1 MWVMNSPPSHEAHTG
16 IVLSFPLED
25 AYPMTAAY
33 ADLQVF
39 SGTSNPDL
47 SRRIAYELDL
57 ALGHVE
63 VDRFQDGEVYIRF
76 ADTVRGKDVFLLQPT
91 GPPVDMNIMELL
103 VMMDA
108 VKRASGAR
116 INAVIPY
123 YGYAR
128 QEKKDMPREPITAK
142 LVADLLTTAGAD
154 RVMAMDLHADAIQ
167 GFFNI
172 PVDHLTARPLMCDY
186 IASKQLSDLVVVS
199 PDEGMAKKARRI
211 ANALEAPLA
220 IGYKFHPEH
229 KKTSVTHLAG
239 NVTGKTCVIVED
251 MISTGGSM
259 MAAVDMLLAMG
270 ANPDIHIMAT
280 HGLFTDGALER
291 LSRPEISEVVVTNT
305 LPQNLASQLPKIR
318 VLDVAPLFAE
328 AIRRVHANESIA
340 SLFRAGVDRD

>member
-1 MWVMNSPPSHEAHTG
+1 M
-16 IVLSFPLED
+16 
-25 AYPMTAAY
+25 AAIY
-33 ADLQVF
+33 DRLQVF
-39 SGTSNPDL
+39 SGTANPEL
-47 SRRIAYELDL
+47 SRRIAYELDVP
-57 ALGHVE
+57 LGKVE
-63 VDRFQDGEVYIRF
+63 VDRFHDGEVYVRF
-76 ADTVRGKDVFLLQPT
+76 EDTVRGKDVFLVQPT
-91 GPPVDMNIMELL
+91 GPPVDMNLMELL

-142 LVADLLTTAGAD
+142 LVADILTSAGAD
-154 RVMAMDLHADAIQ
+154 RVMALDLHADAIQ

-186 IASKQLSDLVVVS
+186 IASKKLPDLVVVS

-211 ANALEAPLA
+211 ANILEAPLA

-239 NVTGKTCVIVED
+239 DVKGRTCVIVED

-259 MAAVDMLLAMG
+259 MAAVDMLLAKG

-280 HGLFTDGALER
+280 HGLFTDVALER
-291 LSRPEISEVVVTNT
+291 LSRPEVAEVVVTNS
-305 LPQNLASQLPKIR
+305 LPQDLAQQLPKIS
-318 VLDVAPLFAE
+318 VIDVAPLFAE
-328 AIRRVHANESIA
+328 AIRRVHENESIA
-340 SLFRAGVDRD
+340 GLFRPVINSD